1 MLFLRTLLMFV
12 FVFSLVGVSG
22 SYAKSSTI
30 ILKAKVSVYMSINYH
45 ENSYENVIYEG
56 FLKKG
61 QKYEIN
67 LDRDLFLSTGNSGAL
82 SLTYGDFYLSSL
94 GKDGEVKRNINII
107 NLLKKN
113 KKSFKL
119 YKDTSI
125 NNDYLKEFGNNKNK
139 ILKSVSKGYHYG
151 RIFCSLLQYLLAV
164 FKSK

>member
-1 MLFLRTLLMFV
+1 
-12 FVFSLVGVSG
+12 
-22 SYAKSSTI
+22 
-30 ILKAKVSVYMSINYH
+30 MSINYH

-107 NLLKKN
+107 NLLKKIRKVSN
-113 KKSFKL
+113 F
-119 YKDTSI
+119 I
-125 NNDYLKEFGNNKNK
+125 K
-139 ILKSVSKGYHYG
+139 IHQL
-151 RIFCSLLQYLLAV
+151 IMII
-164 FKSK
+164 